1 MKTNLLNNCYDK
13 FVTEEII
20 EQVKHPI
27 MEILVK
33 REYKKKDYTI
43 GKMYINGEYFC
54 DTLEDTDR
62 GLTQIMTLSEIK
74 EVKEYGRTAIPTGR
88 YPIAYTYSARFK
100 KHLPL
105 LLNVPAFE
113 GVRIHPLNTSK
124 ETEGCIGQ
132 GICDNPDKDW
142 IRDSRKNYNELMRIL
157 EYRLDTMHEDV
168 RIKVE
173 SNDRV

>member
-1 MKTNLLNNCYDK
+1 MKTNLLNDCYDK
-13 FVTEEII
+13 FVTNEIR

-74 EVKEYGRTAIPTGR
+74 EVKEYGCTAIPTGR
-88 YPIAYTYSARFK
+88 YQVAYTYSPRFK

-105 LLNVPAFE
+105 LLQVPAFE
-113 GVRIHPLNTSK
+113 GVRIHSGNTHRD
-124 ETEGCIGQ
+124 TEGCILLGENKAL
-132 GICDNPDKDW
+132 GKVLN
-142 IRDSRKNYNELMRIL
+142 SRKTMNEFMSIL
-157 EYRLDTMHEDV
+157 NPAIEACKDIWIT
-168 RIKVE
+168 IK
-173 SNDRV
+173 

>member
-1 MKTNLLNNCYDK
+1 MKTNLLNDCYDK
-13 FVTEEII
+13 FVTDEIR

-74 EVKEYGRTAIPTGR
+74 EVKEYGRTAIPAGR
-88 YPIAYTYSARFK
+88 YPIAYTYSPRFK

-105 LLNVPAFE
+105 LLNVPAFD
-113 GVRIHPLNTSK
+113 GVRIHSGNTHK
-124 ETEGCIGQ
+124 DTEGCILLGENKAV
-132 GICDNPDKDW
+132 GKVLN
-142 IRDSRKNYNELMRIL
+142 SRKTMDEFLRIL
-157 EYRLDTMHEDV
+157 KPAIEACENIW
-168 RIKVE
+168 IKIC
-173 SNDRV
+173 

>member
-1 MKTNLLNNCYDK
+1 MKTNLLNDCYDK
-13 FVTEEII
+13 FVTDEIR

-62 GLTQIMTLSEIK
+62 GLMKIECLDEIEAAK
-74 EVKEYGRTAIPTGR
+74 KYGRTAIPTGR
-88 YPIAYTYSARFK
+88 YGVAYTYSPRFK

-113 GVRIHPLNTSK
+113 GVRIHSGNTHK
-124 ETEGCIGQ
+124 DTEGCILLGENKAV
-132 GICDNPDKDW
+132 GKVLN
-142 IRDSRKNYNELMRIL
+142 SRK
-157 EYRLDTMHEDV
+157 TMDEFL
-168 RIKVE
+168 
-173 SNDRV
+173 RVLKPAIEVCENIWITII

>member
-1 MKTNLLNNCYDK
+1 MKTNLLNDCYDK
-13 FVTEEII
+13 FVTDEIR

-74 EVKEYGRTAIPTGR
+74 EVKKYGCTAIPTGR

-113 GVRIHPLNTSK
+113 GVRIHSGNTHK
-124 ETEGCIGQ
+124 DTEGCILLGENKAV
-132 GICDNPDKDW
+132 GKVLN
-142 IRDSRKNYNELMRIL
+142 SRKTMDEFLRIL
-157 EYRLDTMHEDV
+157 KPAIEACEDIWIT
-168 RIKVE
+168 IK
-173 SNDRV
+173 

>member
-1 MKTNLLNNCYDK
+1 
-13 FVTEEII
+13 
-20 EQVKHPI
+20 

-62 GLTQIMTLSEIK
+62 GLTQVMTLAEIK
-74 EVKEYGRTAIPTGR
+74 EVKEYGCTAIPTGK
-88 YPIAYTYSARFK
+88 YPIAYTYSPRFK

-113 GVRIHPLNTSK
+113 GVRIHSGNTHK
-124 ETEGCIGQ
+124 DTEGCILLGVNRAV
-132 GICDNPDKDW
+132 GKVL
-142 IRDSRKNYNELMRIL
+142 DSRKTMDEFLRIL
-157 EYRLDTMHEDV
+157 KPAIEACENIWIT
-168 RIKVE
+168 IK
-173 SNDRV
+173 

>member
-13 FVTEEII
+13 FVTEEIR

-62 GLTQIMTLSEIK
+62 GLTQLMTLSEIK
-74 EVKEYGRTAIPTGR
+74 EVKEYGCTAIPTGR

-105 LLNVPAFE
+105 LLQVPAFD
-113 GVRIHPLNTSK
+113 GVRIHSGNTHK
-124 ETEGCIGQ
+124 DTDGCILLGENKAV
-132 GICDNPDKDW
+132 GKVLN
-142 IRDSRKNYNELMRIL
+142 SRKTMDEFLRIL
-157 EYRLDTMHEDV
+157 KPAIEACEDIWIT
-168 RIKVE
+168 IK
-173 SNDRV
+173 

>member
-1 MKTNLLNNCYDK
+1 MKTNLLNDCYDK
-13 FVTEEII
+13 FVTEEIR

-27 MEILVK
+27 MEVLVK

-62 GLTQIMTLSEIK
+62 GLTQVMSLAELK

-88 YPIAYTYSARFK
+88 YPIAYTYSPRFK

-105 LLNVPAFE
+105 LLQVPAFE
-113 GVRIHPLNTSK
+113 GVRIHAGNTHRDTS
-124 ETEGCIGQ
+124 GCLLLGQ
-132 GICDNPDKDW
+132 NKAVGKVL
-142 IRDSRKNYNELMRIL
+142 DSRKTMDEFLRIL
-157 EYRLDTMHEDV
+157 KPAIEACEDIWIT
-168 RIKVE
+168 IK
-173 SNDRV
+173 

>member
-1 MKTNLLNNCYDK
+1 
-13 FVTEEII
+13 
-20 EQVKHPI
+20 

-43 GKMYINGEYFC
+43 GKMYINGEYFF

-74 EVKEYGRTAIPTGR
+74 EVKEYGNTAIPTGR
-88 YPIAYTYSARFK
+88 YPIAYTYSPRFK

-113 GVRIHPLNTSK
+113 GVRIHSGNTHK
-124 ETEGCIGQ
+124 DTEGCILLGENKAV
-132 GICDNPDKDW
+132 GKVLN
-142 IRDSRKNYNELMRIL
+142 SRKTMDEFLRIL
-157 EYRLDTMHEDV
+157 KPAIDACEDIW
-168 RIKVE
+168 IKIC
-173 SNDRV
+173 

>member
-1 MKTNLLNNCYDK
+1 
-13 FVTEEII
+13 
-20 EQVKHPI
+20 

-74 EVKEYGRTAIPTGR
+74 EVKEYGRTAIPAGR
-88 YPIAYTYSARFK
+88 YPIAYTYSPRFK

-105 LLNVPAFE
+105 LLNVPAFD
-113 GVRIHPLNTSK
+113 GVRIHSGNTHK
-124 ETEGCIGQ
+124 DTEGCILLGENKAV
-132 GICDNPDKDW
+132 GKVLN
-142 IRDSRKNYNELMRIL
+142 SRKTMDEFLRIL
-157 EYRLDTMHEDV
+157 KPAIEACENIW
-168 RIKVE
+168 IKIC
-173 SNDRV
+173 

>member
-1 MKTNLLNNCYDK
+1 MKTNLLNDCYDK
-13 FVTEEII
+13 FVTEEIR

-62 GLTQIMTLSEIK
+62 GLTCTMSLAELK

-88 YPIAYTYSARFK
+88 YPIAYTYSPRFK

-105 LLNVPAFE
+105 LLQVPAFE
-113 GVRIHPLNTSK
+113 GIRIHAGNTHRDTS
-124 ETEGCIGQ
+124 GCLLLGKNKAV
-132 GICDNPDKDW
+132 GKVL
-142 IRDSRKNYNELMRIL
+142 DSRKTMDEFLRIL
-157 EYRLDTMHEDV
+157 KPAIEACEDIWIT
-168 RIKVE
+168 IK
-173 SNDRV
+173 

>member
-1 MKTNLLNNCYDK
+1 
-13 FVTEEII
+13 
-20 EQVKHPI
+20 

-43 GKMYINGEYFC
+43 GKMYINGEFFC

-62 GLTQIMTLSEIK
+62 GLTNIMTLAEIK
-74 EVKEYGRTAIPTGR
+74 EVKEYGNTAIPTGR

-113 GVRIHPLNTSK
+113 GVRIHSGNTHK
-124 ETEGCIGQ
+124 DTEGCILLGENKAV
-132 GICDNPDKDW
+132 GKVLN
-142 IRDSRKNYNELMRIL
+142 SRKTMDEFLRIL
-157 EYRLDTMHEDV
+157 KPAIEACEN
-168 RIKVE
+168 IWIE
-173 SNDRV
+173 IC

>member
-1 MKTNLLNNCYDK
+1 
-13 FVTEEII
+13 
-20 EQVKHPI
+20 

-62 GLTQIMTLSEIK
+62 GLTNIMSLSEIR
-74 EVKEYGRTAIPTGR
+74 EVKQYGNTAIPTGR
-88 YPIAYTYSARFK
+88 YAVAYTYSPRFK

-113 GVRIHPLNTSK
+113 GVRIHSGNTHRD
-124 ETEGCIGQ
+124 TEGCILL
-132 GICDNPDKDW
+132 GINKAVGKVL
-142 IRDSRKNYNELMRIL
+142 DSRK
-157 EYRLDTMHEDV
+157 TMDEFLRVIKPAIEACEDIWIT
-168 RIKVE
+168 IK
-173 SNDRV
+173 